1 MANKGLGRGFASLMG
16 MNDLELTRPSEQEQN
31 SGNGVVQI
39 ALLDIDPNFEQP
51 RKNFDENALKELAES
66 IKMHGVIQP
75 IVVTPVG
82 KRFMIIAGER
92 RFRASKIAGKTEIPA
107 IVRNYTPQQIKEIS
121 LIENLQREDLSPI
134 EAARAIR
141 TLMTEFNMTQEV
153 AADRIGKSRS
163 AVANTLRLLTLDE
176 GVIKLIEEG
185 RLSAGHARTL
195 VVVPASQQYK
205 LALKGCDNQLTVRE
219 MEKMVREF
227 LNPKPAKPKNVG
239 ESKDLKNLVSNMQ
252 RAFATKVSAIGNDN
266 KGRIYI
272 DYFTADDLDR
282 ICKMVE
288 GWMNEQFRTEEW
300 NLLSQ
305 VDFYIKGLCKLGLK
319 NADIPRETYRLNLH
333 RQI

>member
-16 MNDLELTRPSEQEQN
+16 LNDVDEFTQPAPKEPQVETIVPGDNVIKIS
-31 SGNGVVQI
+31 
-39 ALLDIDPNFEQP
+39 LLDIDPNYEQP
-51 RKNFDENALKELAES
+51 RKHFDEDALEELADS

-75 IVVTPVG
+75 IVVTPIG

-92 RFRASKIAGKTEIPA
+92 RFRASKIAGKSDIPA

-163 AVANTLRLLTLDE
+163 AVANTLRLLTLSDD
-176 GVIKLIEEG
+176 VIGLIEKG

-195 VVVPASQQYK
+195 VVIPRSEQYR
-205 LALKGCDNQLTVRE
+205 LALKGCDNQMTVRE

-227 LNPKPAKPKNVG
+227 LNPKPEKQKPVME
-239 ESKDLKNLVSNMQ
+239 ESRELVSLVGNMQ
-252 RAFATKVSAIGNDN
+252 RAFATKVSALGNGN

-272 DYFTADDLDR
+272 DYYTSDDLDR
-282 ICKMVE
+282 ICNLVE
-288 GWMNEQFRTEEW
+288 DWMSDKFRKEE
-300 NLLSQ
+300 
-305 VDFYIKGLCKLGLK
+305 
-319 NADIPRETYRLNLH
+319 E
-333 RQI
+333 